1 MKLDRFFPHS
11 PRFARYD
18 LSYLDPDVVTRVDG
32 IVGAFML
39 VRAEAIVG
47 AGLLDETFLMYG
59 EDLDWAKRITDAGW
73 EVWYNP
79 QVTVLHIKEAASRHS
94 YRARVEFFRAMILF
108 YEKHYKATT
117 PFYLDWA
124 IRGGVWLFGGLDLL
138 GRRLRGQYRS
148 FGPTGRRQR
157 RTELDGMRR
166 SRILFVVS
174 LVLTDA
180 AMSLLAFFIGYLIR
194 LWAHGP
200 EIGRSDYLL
209 LAGIQLVNTLVVFFF
224 FKFYHRRHAALL
236 MDEVYRLF
244 GAVSVATLLT
254 IAFVWFVFRDTLQI
268 QRLMLLLAWA
278 VGIITLTLGRI
289 AHGRVQRVLQ
299 RRGIGA
305 ERVLIIGTGEV
316 GRMIVQKIQHT
327 PGLGYRVAGFVETS
341 FEGETPPA
349 QVMGLP
355 VFGGVDNLPKI
366 IESQGIDEVIIGLP
380 EATHQELV
388 GIVSQ
393 CEREKVSIR
402 VFPDV
407 FQIMASEVTISDL
420 GGLPLLTI
428 RDVALRGWKLTLK
441 RIVDMAFSGTFLLV
455 ASPFMMLTALLIKV
469 DSSGP
474 VFFAQERM
482 GLDAKPFK
490 MLKFRSMRADA
501 ERNGPGWT
509 TKDDPRRTGSALSSA
524 RPRWMS
530 CRSSSTC

>member
-1 MKLDRFFPHS
+1 
-11 PRFARYD
+11 
-18 LSYLDPDVVTRVDG
+18 
-32 IVGAFML
+32 
-39 VRAEAIVG
+39 
-47 AGLLDETFLMYG
+47 
-59 EDLDWAKRITDAGW
+59 
-73 EVWYNP
+73 
-79 QVTVLHIKEAASRHS
+79 
-94 YRARVEFFRAMILF
+94 
-108 YEKHYKATT
+108 
-117 PFYLDWA
+117 
-124 IRGGVWLFGGLDLL
+124 
-138 GRRLRGQYRS
+138 
-148 FGPTGRRQR
+148 
-157 RTELDGMRR
+157 MRR
-166 SRILFVVS
+166 SRVLFVVS

-180 AMSLLAFFIGYLIR
+180 AMSLLAFFIAYLIR
-194 LWAHGP
+194 LWARGS
-200 EIGRSDYLL
+200 EIGRSDYML

-254 IAFVWFVFRDTLQI
+254 IAFVSFVFRDTLPI

-278 VGIITLTLGRI
+278 VGIIALTLGRI
-289 AHGRVQRVLQ
+289 AHGRVQRALQ
-299 RRGIGA
+299 HRGIGA

-327 PGLGYRVAGFVETS
+327 PGLGYRVAGFVEASSTGDTS
-341 FEGETPPA
+341 PGA

-355 VFGGVDNLPKI
+355 VFGTVENLPRI
-366 IESQGIDEVIIGLP
+366 IEDHGIDEVIIGLP

-441 RIVDMAFSGTFLLV
+441 RIVDVAFSGIFLLV
-455 ASPFMMLTALLIKV
+455 ASPFMMLTALLIKI
-469 DSSGP
+469 DSPGP

-509 TKDDPRRTGSALSSA
+509 TKDDPRRTRVGTFIRKTSLDEFPQFINVLMGDMSVVGP
-524 RPRWMS
+524 RPEQPAYVEQF
-530 CRSSSTC
+530 RSSIPRYMERHREKAGVTGWAQVNGLRGDTSIAERTKYDLWYTENWSLWLDFKIILRTAFRAFGDKSAY